1 MKNNW
6 VESRWLRESN
16 LTDEA
21 TGVWQSV
28 ATAIDNTCDAFN
40 AHYSHL
46 AKVDHNAQNGCIVV
60 TVHRKIIPA
69 RQMIDDTVQIILE
82 QNRISVIEGYHD
94 DPRYFSIASDETH
107 AFLKYGGK
115 EITADE
121 FSELALENV
130 LFNTPNW
137 FTPNLRVA

>member
-16 LTDEA
+16 LTDDA
-21 TGVWQSV
+21 PAVWQSV
-28 ATAIDNTCDAFN
+28 ATAIGNTCDAFN

-46 AKVDHNAQNGCIVV
+46 ATVDHNAQNGCIVV

-69 RQMIDDTVQIILE
+69 RQMIEISVRIVLE

-94 DPRYFSIASDETH
+94 APRHFQIASDETH
-107 AFLKYGGK
+107 AFLKYGEK

-130 LFNTPNW
+130 FFNTSNW
-137 FTPNLRVA
+137 FAPNLFAA